1 MADYV
6 TTQAPAIGMIGYARP
21 THLDLPCNLGDP
33 AYTSAARRFF
43 GQPHISKGQQGK
55 TMAVNPA
62 FGNRNFS
69 YNWGADAA
77 FAGRKAFCP
86 GHPEDSFTANHA
98 KDFSQVFTGPSN
110 LQDYRATA
118 MPSVH
123 WGLYQVDSRIQR
135 GSQPTDV
142 GENNF
147 SQVARPTSD
156 GRHLSMWSK
165 DVYAEKQAM
174 NLRKYKEVQAKLGY

>member
-1 MADYV
+1 M
-6 TTQAPAIGMIGYARP
+6 
-21 THLDLPCNLGDP
+21 GDP

-43 GQPHISKGQQGK
+43 GQPYISKAMGP
-55 TMAVNPA
+55 TPAVNPA
-62 FGNRNFS
+62 FGARNFS

-98 KDFSQVFTGPSN
+98 KDFSQIFTGPSN
-110 LQDYRATA
+110 LQSYKATA
-118 MPSVH
+118 RPSVH

-156 GRHLSMWSK
+156 GRTLSMWSK

-174 NLRKYKEVQAKLGY
+174 NLRKYKEIQAKLGY